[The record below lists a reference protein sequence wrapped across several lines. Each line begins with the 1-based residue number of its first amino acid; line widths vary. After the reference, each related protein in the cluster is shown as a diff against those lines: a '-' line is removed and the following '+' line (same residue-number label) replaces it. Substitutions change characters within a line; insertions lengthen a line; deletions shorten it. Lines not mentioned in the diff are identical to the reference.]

1 MRQHR
6 AKSKCTSTLPPMARL
21 PSPLAPSTSKCPL
34 CTSSPLS
41 LLQHLQSAHRDHTW
55 TSIELQPWGLVA
67 CTCGAAVLNRA
78 ALPGHRFRS
87 KCSAWQDTQDRTQAS
102 IRPFANT
109 SNRTGSS
116 PTPLINTPTRSSPT
130 RTSSSPTRTSSH
142 RSSSTQPSSDSNR
155 IGIPHIPSINTHT
168 RLTTR
173 LSSSTTSS
181 IVPHHSGIP
190 PRPQDHADDTST
202 PSDTPC
208 NHYLD
213 SLPSSPSPDF
223 TTTPITSS
231 IDSSWQPGTPVS
243 TPPPGPPLSPPP
255 ASIQPP
261 HTSPHDRFLQ
271 LASLPTTTKPI
282 SGSIAASFGEAAERL
297 ARAFIQHPSD
307 RTLLDFLALPKV
319 GLTPALRSREDA
331 KDRLEAYPLVAWPV
345 PQLTEGQVPL
355 PEDRQIDPMQSIQK
369 QIEHGKLSRAARMLT
384 DDSSVMQVTPEV
396 IQSLQDKH
404 PRGDPCQAFGS
415 SPGPS
420 PAPLPAD
427 STILQALG
435 SFKRDTAPG
444 ISGWTHHLLTLALK
458 RPLVLEMVHTLVG
471 LVLQGSAPG
480 QSMLCTS
487 RLTPLAK
494 PDGGIRPIAV
504 GELLYRL
511 VVKVIL
517 RHTARPDMLLPF
529 QFGVGSTGGV
539 EPMIRAIQQT
549 VDRAPGY
556 TFTQLTSLDF
566 KNAFNTLDRADLAT
580 GLRRFAPGLYRA
592 ARWAYGSTTDLV
604 LTGNLGQQHLL
615 LSSQGVRQGDP
626 FGPLF
631 FSLGI
636 RTLLDRLSAHL
647 GPHRLI
653 LAYLDDVYILSHDS
667 QVLADVSSFFDNQA
681 ASLRL
686 NLAKSS
692 THTIQDIT
700 QSGLNVLGSCVGSQA
715 PRAAF
720 LQAKIE
726 EQERTLAK
734 LPGLPHQHALLVLRE
749 CLQQNLRH
757 LLRSLRSDDL
767 GYLWTRYD
775 HSLQRCV
782 LQMQGANLAPQ
793 GDGLDAP
800 ETLLNGL
807 IPVQAQPD
815 HPGPSEHLESVQVD
829 HTNWTGPCR
838 TLPGPFLENST
849 FTPSNDSSHA
859 PETLQD
865 DPIPVQGQP
874 DHPGPSEHLESVQV
888 DHTNWTGPCRTLP
901 GPFLENSTFTPPCDS
916 SHAPETL
923 QDDPIPVQ
931 GQPDHPGPSEH
942 LESARV
948 HQASP
953 SRPCRTLPGPFLE
966 NSTFTPSN
974 DSSHAPE
981 ASLHTYHKA
990 HQLIS
995 LPAKLGGLGILSM
1008 LECAPHAY
1016 AASSEASDR
1025 TLQPLLLSQPSEQL
1039 LDDTDT
1045 PDKTPIR
1052 SQKERCTQAFEARH
1066 RDLLLTLSSAEAQAV
1081 QESATY
1087 LGRRWLSII
1096 PFHPSLKLSDFE
1108 LSAALHHRT
1117 LCPSKRAYCQHCGS
1131 RNEIMHDE
1139 VCPARPKWRIARH
1152 ELLKH
1157 TLADALTRSP
1167 SLGKVRVEPFVP
1179 GSHLRTD
1186 ISISGSQANGTGPQ
1200 EFDITIV
1207 SLASSQFRST
1217 DPNKNTLQQVLSR
1230 AAQAKNT
1237 KYASS
1242 TASKFVPLVFSLGG
1256 GMETQCSSTLQSWR
1270 DHMPFG
1276 THSFLLRRISIL
1288 LLRARF
1294 RFFEG

>member
-1 MRQHR
+1 M
-6 AKSKCTSTLPPMARL
+6 
-21 PSPLAPSTSKCPL
+21 
-34 CTSSPLS
+34 
-41 LLQHLQSAHRDHTW
+41 
-55 TSIELQPWGLVA
+55 
-67 CTCGAAVLNRA
+67 
-78 ALPGHRFRS
+78 
-87 KCSAWQDTQDRTQAS
+87 
-102 IRPFANT
+102 
-109 SNRTGSS
+109 
-116 PTPLINTPTRSSPT
+116 
-130 RTSSSPTRTSSH
+130 
-142 RSSSTQPSSDSNR
+142 
-155 IGIPHIPSINTHT
+155 
-168 RLTTR
+168 
-173 LSSSTTSS
+173 
-181 IVPHHSGIP
+181 
-190 PRPQDHADDTST
+190 
-202 PSDTPC
+202 
-208 NHYLD
+208 
-213 SLPSSPSPDF
+213 
-223 TTTPITSS
+223 
-231 IDSSWQPGTPVS
+231 
-243 TPPPGPPLSPPP
+243 
-255 ASIQPP
+255 
-261 HTSPHDRFLQ
+261 
-271 LASLPTTTKPI
+271 
-282 SGSIAASFGEAAERL
+282 AASFGQAAERL

-331 KDRLEAYPLVAWPV
+331 RDRLEAYPEVVWPV
-345 PQLTEGQVPL
+345 PQPSVDRDRPL
-355 PEDRQIDPMQSIQK
+355 DGKTDDTKGMGAIQK
-369 QIEHGKLSRAARMLT
+369 QIEHGKLSRAARMLA
-384 DDSSVMQVTPEV
+384 DDSTILQASPDVVQL
-396 IQSLQDKH
+396 LQDKH
-404 PRGDPCQAFGS
+404 PQGNPTEAFGS
-415 SPGPS
+415 APGPL

-427 STILQALG
+427 PTILQAMG

-444 ISGWTHHLLTLALK
+444 ISGWTHHLLSLALK

-480 QSMLCTS
+480 QSMLCAS

-494 PDGGIRPIAV
+494 PDGGVRPIAV

-511 VVKVIL
+511 IVKVIL
-517 RHTARPDMLLPF
+517 RHSARPGMLLPT
-529 QFGVGSTGGV
+529 QFGVGSSGGV

-566 KNAFNTLDRADLAT
+566 KNAFNTLDRLELAS

-592 ARWAYGSTTDLV
+592 AKWAYGSTTDLV
-604 LTGNLGQQHLL
+604 LTGNRGQQHLL
-615 LSSQGVRQGDP
+615 TSSQGVRQGDP

-636 RTLLDRLSAHL
+636 RTLLDQLSAHL
-647 GPHRLI
+647 GPHRLV
-653 LAYLDDVYILSHDS
+653 LAYLDDVYILSHDA
-667 QVLADVSSFFDNQA
+667 QVLDDVSSFFLNQT
-681 ASLRL
+681 ASLQL
-686 NLAKSS
+686 NLAKSK

-700 QSGLNVLGSCVGSQA
+700 QNGLNVLGSCVGSQA

-793 GDGLDAP
+793 GDDLDAP
-800 ETLLNGL
+800 ETLLDDP
-807 IPVQAQPD
+807 IPVQSQPD
-815 HPGPSEHLESVQVD
+815 HPGPSEHLESVQND

-838 TLPGPFLENST
+838 TLPE
-849 FTPSNDSSHA
+849 
-859 PETLQD
+859 
-865 DPIPVQGQP
+865 
-874 DHPGPSEHLESVQV
+874 
-888 DHTNWTGPCRTLP
+888 
-901 GPFLENSTFTPPCDS
+901 PFLENSTFTPPC
-916 SHAPETL
+916 
-923 QDDPIPVQ
+923 
-931 GQPDHPGPSEH
+931 
-942 LESARV
+942 
-948 HQASP
+948 
-953 SRPCRTLPGPFLE
+953 
-966 NSTFTPSN
+966 

-1025 TLQPLLLSQPSEQL
+1025 TLQPLLLTQPSEQL
-1039 LDDTDT
+1039 LDGTDT

-1117 LCPSKRAYCQHCGS
+1117 LCPSKRTYCQHCGS

-1157 TLADALTRSP
+1157 TLADALGRCP
-1167 SLGKVRVEPFVP
+1167 SLGKVRIEPYIP
-1179 GSHLRTD
+1179 GTHLRTD

-1217 DPNKNTLQQVLSR
+1217 DPNKNTLQHVLSR

-1237 KYASS
+1237 KYASR

-1256 GMETQCSSTLQSWR
+1256 GMETQCSSTLQSWK

>member
-1 MRQHR
+1 
-6 AKSKCTSTLPPMARL
+6 
-21 PSPLAPSTSKCPL
+21 
-34 CTSSPLS
+34 
-41 LLQHLQSAHRDHTW
+41 
-55 TSIELQPWGLVA
+55 
-67 CTCGAAVLNRA
+67 
-78 ALPGHRFRS
+78 
-87 KCSAWQDTQDRTQAS
+87 
-102 IRPFANT
+102 
-109 SNRTGSS
+109 
-116 PTPLINTPTRSSPT
+116 
-130 RTSSSPTRTSSH
+130 
-142 RSSSTQPSSDSNR
+142 
-155 IGIPHIPSINTHT
+155 
-168 RLTTR
+168 
-173 LSSSTTSS
+173 
-181 IVPHHSGIP
+181 
-190 PRPQDHADDTST
+190 
-202 PSDTPC
+202 
-208 NHYLD
+208 
-213 SLPSSPSPDF
+213 
-223 TTTPITSS
+223 
-231 IDSSWQPGTPVS
+231 
-243 TPPPGPPLSPPP
+243 
-255 ASIQPP
+255 
-261 HTSPHDRFLQ
+261 
-271 LASLPTTTKPI
+271 
-282 SGSIAASFGEAAERL
+282 
-297 ARAFIQHPSD
+297 
-307 RTLLDFLALPKV
+307 
-319 GLTPALRSREDA
+319 
-331 KDRLEAYPLVAWPV
+331 
-345 PQLTEGQVPL
+345 
-355 PEDRQIDPMQSIQK
+355 
-369 QIEHGKLSRAARMLT
+369 MLT

-404 PRGDPCQAFGS
+404 PQGDPCQAFGS
-415 SPGPS
+415 LPGPS
-420 PAPLPAD
+420 PAPLPAA
-427 STILQALG
+427 STIIQALG

-458 RPLVLEMVHTLVG
+458 QPLVLEMVHTLVG
-471 LVLQGSAPG
+471 LFLQGSAPG

-517 RHTARPDMLLPF
+517 RHTAKPDMLLPF

-556 TFTQLTSLDF
+556 TFSQLTSLDF

-604 LTGNLGQQHLL
+604 LTGNHGQQHLL

-653 LAYLDDVYILSHDS
+653 LAYLDDVYILAHDS

-681 ASLRL
+681 ASLQL

-700 QSGLNVLGSCVGSQA
+700 QSGLKVLGSCVGSMA

-767 GYLWTRYD
+767 DHLWARYD
-775 HSLQRCV
+775 RSLQRCV
-782 LQMQGANLAPQ
+782 LQMQGANLAPS
-793 GDGLDAP
+793 GNGPDAP
-800 ETLLNGL
+800 ET
-807 IPVQAQPD
+807 IPGIDLPTQTQPD
-815 HPGPSEHLESVQVD
+815 HLE
-829 HTNWTGPCR
+829 
-838 TLPGPFLENST
+838 
-849 FTPSNDSSHA
+849 
-859 PETLQD
+859 
-865 DPIPVQGQP
+865 
-874 DHPGPSEHLESVQV
+874 
-888 DHTNWTGPCRTLP
+888 
-901 GPFLENSTFTPPCDS
+901 PP
-916 SHAPETL
+916 
-923 QDDPIPVQ
+923 
-931 GQPDHPGPSEH
+931 EH

-948 HQASP
+948 HHTSS

-966 NSTFTPSN
+966 NSTFTPSS
-974 DSSHAPE
+974 DSSHALE
-981 ASLHTYHKA
+981 ASLHTYNKA

-1016 AASSEASDR
+1016 TASSEASDR
-1025 TLQPLLLSQPSEQL
+1025 TLQPLLLLRPSAQL
-1039 LDDTDT
+1039 QDDTDT
-1045 PDKTPIR
+1045 QDKTPIR
-1052 SQKERCTQAFEARH
+1052 SQRERCTQAFEARH
-1066 RDLLLTLSSAEAQAV
+1066 RDLLLTLSLAEVQSV

-1096 PFHPSLKLSDFE
+1096 PFHSSLKLSDFE

-1117 LCPSKRAYCQHCGS
+1117 LSPSKRTYCQHCGI

-1139 VCPARPKWRIARH
+1139 ICPARPKWRIARH

-1157 TLADALTRSP
+1157 TLVDVLTRCP
-1167 SLGKVRVEPFVP
+1167 SLGKVRIEPYVP
-1179 GSHLRTD
+1179 GTHLRTD

-1217 DPNKNTLQQVLSR
+1217 DPNKNTPQQVLSR
-1230 AAQAKNT
+1230 AAHAKST
-1237 KYASS
+1237 KYAAR

-1256 GMETQCSSTLQSWR
+1256 AMETQCSSTLQSWK

>member
-1 MRQHR
+1 MAGSNSRSFPGPCSICHRQYKDILDHLRSRHPGTRFTPQQIDGTGLLLCPCGAVALNDLGIRQHR
-6 AKSKCTSTLPPMARL
+6 AKSKCTSTLPPLVPLARL
-21 PSPLAPSTSKCPL
+21 PSPLTPSTSKCPL

-78 ALPGHRFRS
+78 ALPGHRLRS
-87 KCSAWQDTQDRTQAS
+87 KCSAWQDFQDRIQAS
-102 IRPFANT
+102 ITPFTNT
-109 SNRTGSS
+109 ANRTSSS
-116 PTPLINTPTRSSPT
+116 PTLLINTPIRSNPT
-130 RTSSSPTRTSSH
+130 QTSSSPTRTSSH
-142 RSSSTQPSSDSNR
+142 RSSSTQPSSNQNQ
-155 IGIPHIPSINTHT
+155 IGIPHTPSTHTHT

-173 LSSSTTSS
+173 LSSSTTPS
-181 IVPHHSGIP
+181 IVPHHSGTP
-190 PRPQDHADDTST
+190 PSPQDHADDSST
-202 PSDTPC
+202 RSDTPC
-208 NHYLD
+208 NNSLD
-213 SLPSSPSPDF
+213 SLSSSPSSDS
-223 TTTPITSS
+223 TITPITSS
-231 IDSSWQPGTPVS
+231 VDSSWQPQTPAS

-255 ASIQPP
+255 ASTRPP
-261 HTSPHDRFLQ
+261 HTSPHARFLQ

-282 SGSIAASFGEAAERL
+282 SGSIAASFQHAADRM
-297 ARAFIQHPSD
+297 ARAFIQQPSD
-307 RTLLDFLALPKV
+307 QTLLDFLALPKV
-319 GLTPALRSREDA
+319 GLTPALRSREDTGH
-331 KDRLEAYPLVAWPV
+331 RLEAYPLVAWPV
-345 PQLTEGQVPL
+345 PQSTEGQVTL
-355 PEDRQIDPMQSIQK
+355 PEDGQTDPMRSIQK

-404 PRGDPCQAFGS
+404 PQGDPNQAFGS

-420 PAPLPAD
+420 PAPLPAA

-458 RPLVLEMVHTLVG
+458 QPLALEMVHTLVG
-471 LVLQGSAPG
+471 LFLQGSAPG

-517 RHTARPDMLLPF
+517 RHTAKPDMLLPF

-556 TFTQLTSLDF
+556 TFSQLTSLDF

-604 LTGNLGQQHLL
+604 LTGNHGQQHLL

-681 ASLRL
+681 ASLQL

-700 QSGLNVLGSCVGSQA
+700 QSGLKVLGSCVGSMA

-767 GYLWTRYD
+767 GHLWARYD
-775 HSLQRCV
+775 RSLQRCV
-782 LQMQGANLAPQ
+782 LQMQGANLVQSERGP
-793 GDGLDAP
+793 DTP
-800 ETLLNGL
+800 EAMPGIDFPT
-807 IPVQAQPD
+807 QAQPD
-815 HPGPSEHLESVQVD
+815 HLEPPEHLESARVH
-829 HTNWTGPCR
+829 HTNSFRPCR
-838 TLPGPFLENST
+838 TLPE
-849 FTPSNDSSHA
+849 
-859 PETLQD
+859 
-865 DPIPVQGQP
+865 
-874 DHPGPSEHLESVQV
+874 
-888 DHTNWTGPCRTLP
+888 
-901 GPFLENSTFTPPCDS
+901 PFLENSTFTPPCDS
-916 SHAPETL
+916 SHAP
-923 QDDPIPVQ
+923 Q
-931 GQPDHPGPSEH
+931 
-942 LESARV
+942 
-948 HQASP
+948 
-953 SRPCRTLPGPFLE
+953 
-966 NSTFTPSN
+966 
-974 DSSHAPE
+974 

-995 LPAKLGGLGILSM
+995 LPASVVCSAVESSHTVPRGVPGHRIEGCAVGGAGF
-1008 LECAPHAY
+1008 AV
-1016 AASSEASDR
+1016 
-1025 TLQPLLLSQPSEQL
+1025 
-1039 LDDTDT
+1039 DT
-1045 PDKTPIR
+1045 P
-1052 SQKERCTQAFEARH
+1052 
-1066 RDLLLTLSSAEAQAV
+1066 
-1081 QESATY
+1081 
-1087 LGRRWLSII
+1087 
-1096 PFHPSLKLSDFE
+1096 
-1108 LSAALHHRT
+1108 
-1117 LCPSKRAYCQHCGS
+1117 
-1131 RNEIMHDE
+1131 
-1139 VCPARPKWRIARH
+1139 
-1152 ELLKH
+1152 
-1157 TLADALTRSP
+1157 
-1167 SLGKVRVEPFVP
+1167 
-1179 GSHLRTD
+1179 
-1186 ISISGSQANGTGPQ
+1186 
-1200 EFDITIV
+1200 
-1207 SLASSQFRST
+1207 
-1217 DPNKNTLQQVLSR
+1217 
-1230 AAQAKNT
+1230 
-1237 KYASS
+1237 
-1242 TASKFVPLVFSLGG
+1242 
-1256 GMETQCSSTLQSWR
+1256 
-1270 DHMPFG
+1270 
-1276 THSFLLRRISIL
+1276 
-1288 LLRARF
+1288 
-1294 RFFEG
+1294 